1 MIPNDA
7 REELS
12 REFDCT
18 ALEVDRRRTVLLDFS
33 TDARLGLAGKDECR
47 R

>member
-1 MIPNDA
+1 MMPNEA
-7 REELS
+7 REQLS

-18 ALEVDRRRTVLLDFS
+18 ALEADRRRTAPLDFS
-33 TDARLGLAGKDECR
+33 TDEGLGLAGKDECR